1 VKGRRTAAPERRFGL
16 AGVALSMF
24 CQAGHVQ
31 TTEHLLLWWTELEP
45 SLKRLAQ
52 RYAVDSESG
61 SDLVQDLAVLV
72 LQKGIRFD
80 NRDAFAGWA
89 RARLRW
95 LALDRLRLRTRL
107 DGSAPP
113 EQPVAPMQEQRLIA
127 TDIWQSLSRLPQ
139 RQQTALRLTLRGL
152 SNSEIAEEMG
162 ITEATVRSL
171 LRFARQALAAVLSE
185 EE

>member
-1 VKGRRTAAPERRFGL
+1 
-16 AGVALSMF
+16 M
-24 CQAGHVQ
+24 
-31 TTEHLLLWWTELEP
+31 WWTELEP

-52 RYAVDSESG
+52 RYAVDSESA
-61 SDLVQDLAVLV
+61 SDLVQDLALLV

-107 DGSAPP
+107 GGGRPP
-113 EQPVAPMQEQRLIA
+113 EQPVAPTQEQRLIA
-127 TDIWQSLSRLPQ
+127 AEVWQSVSRLPH
-139 RQQTALRLTLRGL
+139 RQQTVMRLTLRGL
-152 SNSEIAEEMG
+152 SNAEISEEMG

-171 LRFARQALAAVLSE
+171 LRFARQELAAALSE
-185 EE
+185 DE